1 MQARREAG
9 EVGMAERPEKSF
21 GALFAELAGQS
32 AGLVR
37 DEITLVRHEIKEK
50 AIQTKA
56 AVIFLSL
63 GALLCLLALM
73 TLSAAAI
80 LALAPLVGAWQA
92 ALIVGGIFLL
102 LGGIIL
108 LLGKSRLSAST
119 LKPEQTIETMEE
131 NKEWLKEIT

>member
-1 MQARREAG
+1 MQSRREAG
-9 EVGMAERPEKSF
+9 EMSMADRPEKSF

-37 DEITLVRHEIKEK
+37 DELALVRHEIKEK
-50 AIQTKA
+50 ATQTKV

-63 GALLCLLALM
+63 GGLLCLLALM
-73 TLSAAAI
+73 TLTAAVI
-80 LALAPLVGAWQA
+80 LALAPVVGAWQA
-92 ALIVGGIFLL
+92 ALIIGGIYLL
-102 LGGIIL
+102 LGGIIVL
-108 LLGKSRLSAST
+108 IGKSRLSAST

>member
-1 MQARREAG
+1 MQSRREAG
-9 EVGMAERPEKSF
+9 EMGMADRPEKSF

-37 DEITLVRHEIKEK
+37 DEIALVRHEIKEK
-50 AIQTKA
+50 VTHTRTA
-56 AVIFLSL
+56 AIFLSL
-63 GALLCLLALM
+63 GGLLCLMALM
-73 TLSAAAI
+73 TFTAAVI
-80 LALAPLVGAWQA
+80 LALAPFVGAWQA

-108 LLGKSRLSAST
+108 FMGKSRLSAST
-119 LKPEQTIETMEE
+119 LKPEQTIETLEE

>member
-1 MQARREAG
+1 MQSRRDAG
-9 EVGMAERPEKSF
+9 EMGMADRPEKSF

-37 DEITLVRHEIKEK
+37 DEIALVRHEIKEK
-50 AIQTKA
+50 ATQTKT

-63 GALLCLLALM
+63 GGLLCLLAVM
-73 TLSAAAI
+73 TLTATVI

-92 ALIVGGIFLL
+92 ALIVSLVFLL
-102 LGGIIL
+102 LGGMIVL
-108 LLGKSRLSAST
+108 VGRSRLKAST
-119 LKPEQTIETMEE
+119 LKPEQTIESMEE